1 MVDLHATM
9 DYREYLRLVFEERK
23 VRNPLF
29 SYRLWARQLQIDPA
43 QLFRILSKDLHLPL
57 RHVDTVVENLKLLK
71 NDAEYFKVMVQWGRA
86 RTEKEKKSLVIKLL
100 GLRDVRRKT
109 LSREQY
115 LFFHEWYHASVRC
128 LIGAGTWKGNAKKL
142 GQMLI
147 PAIPAEKV
155 EASIQLQ
162 ENLGLLK
169 KAGENWALGEAHLS
183 TDEHEIHKAIRH
195 YQSEML
201 EKGREALDRFTKQ
214 ERDISSLTFAVDKA
228 CEEDI
233 RALIQECRRQIQRRI
248 EESGKP
254 DRVMHLGFS
263 LFPTAWI
270 EENVP

>member
-1 MVDLHATM
+1 M

-23 VRNPLF
+23 ERNPLF

-57 RHVDTVVENLKLLK
+57 RHIDGVVANLKLPK
-71 NDAEYFKVMVQWGRA
+71 NDAEYFTVMVQWGRA
-86 RTEKEKKSLVIKLL
+86 RSEKEKKALVVKLL
-100 GLRDVRRKT
+100 GLRDVKRKT

-128 LIGAGTWKGNAKKL
+128 LVGAGAWNGNSQKL

-147 PAIPAEKV
+147 PTLSAEKV
-155 EASIQLQ
+155 DASIQLQ
-162 ENLGLLK
+162 ENLGLIK
-169 KAGENWALGEAHLS
+169 KDGNQWTLGEAHLS
-183 TDEHEIHKAIRH
+183 TDENEIHKAIRH

-201 EKGREALDRFTKQ
+201 DKGREALERFSKQ

-233 RALIQECRRQIQRRI
+233 RALLQECRRQIQRRI

-270 EENVP
+270 DGMQKECTP